1 MDRFWNRSL
10 NVCFLLLDRLNADER
25 KIQEAKFEILT
36 SEASFLNSLR
46 VLENE
51 FLNETS
57 INEMLTP
64 AEKEKLFGGIPAVLL
79 ASEQFLAELETVW
92 RQDPMLHG
100 LLDVLLKY
108 ADKCSDIYVAYCTNQ
123 VSIDTT
129 LKHLR

>member
-1 MDRFWNRSL
+1 MS
-10 NVCFLLLDRLNADER
+10 FLLAERLSADER
-25 KIQEAKFEILT
+25 NIQEAKFEILT

-57 INEMLTP
+57 LSQTLTP
-64 AEKEKLFGGIPAVLL
+64 AEKEKLFGGVPAVLH
-79 ASEQFLAELETVW
+79 ASEQFLAELEAVW

-100 LLDVLLKY
+100 LSDVLLKY
-108 ADKCSDIYVAYCTNQ
+108 ADKCSDIYVAYCSNQ

-129 LKHLR
+129 IKHLR